1 MNKFLIPLTF
11 MCVHVAHAQES
22 RELKG
27 KVLDAVTLK
36 PVVGATVVV
45 ESSAVA
51 EDIGVPN
58 QVQQSAL
65 GSLTDATGEFRLK
78 VPSNLKY
85 VTISYVGYQRI
96 QVPVFQDHKTI
107 LLQPSGESLDEV
119 IVTGYTD
126 IKKRKNTTAYN
137 KINVADIK
145 QTGVAS
151 IDEMLAGQVAGLQ
164 LSNFSGGPNSAPQIR
179 IRGTVSLNGTQ
190 DPLWVID
197 GLPIEGTEMP
207 NRIDKD
213 NLNSLTN
220 LPIAGINP
228 DDIADITVL
237 KDAAAT
243 SIYGARA
250 ANGVIVITTKRG
262 KSGPA
267 KLQVSANTFVTERP
281 DYSNLN
287 LMNANEKVDFELLMA
302 NRTDLNY
309 RTNKGAI
316 MRILNKADALDAYRS
331 GGLAAL
337 SPEVQQSINQLRSQ
351 QTDWGKEL
359 YRQALNQQY
368 SASISGGNDGHRY
381 YLSSGLYDEK
391 GATKG
396 VDLRRYTLTLNN
408 DFNINDRFKAG
419 INLMGTVSN
428 RQNPIQDRDAF
439 TNPSYYVR
447 SVNPYLSV
455 YDQSGNY
462 NYDPDIEGFEGDTY
476 IPFNAVEERENTKY
490 KFTNKGLKA
499 ISYLEY
505 TILPQ
510 LSLRTEFGL
519 QFDENGSE
527 KFADQESYNTRKL
540 RAATRYYDAASKTN
554 KYFLPIGG
562 TIENT
567 HNSIFQYNWKTYLKY
582 NKTWND
588 RHELEVMGGT
598 ELRRTKNT
606 MVTTK
611 GFGYNPATLTTQTII
626 FPNSTYQNDSRFV
639 QYKKAFI
646 ENSYASFYGN
656 ATYTLDRKYNVYGS
670 IRYDGSNMFGVDPQ
684 YRFLPIWSISG
695 SWNVLEEEFIKGKTA
710 LSDLRVRA
718 SYGIQGNV
726 DRNTYPFIVGKY
738 GNTTLLP
745 GNTEGSVVVDMPAND
760 KLRWE
765 RTKTYNAG
773 IDLGLWKNRLNI
785 TVDYYNRKS
794 TDLIAYS
801 ALPLENGFQNVQ
813 VNWASARNQG
823 VELTISSRQIQT
835 DKFSWSTDFNIAHN
849 NNKLLKVI
857 NNPTAYAPET
867 QAGRPINGLYV
878 LETAGLDKDGV
889 MQFRNQDGSVASMEE
904 FYGLYDPWADF
915 LPGYT
920 SQTDM
925 TAATYRSKFKYAG
938 SKDPKF
944 IGGMTNRFRYGQ
956 FDLAI
961 SAVFNLERWVS
972 RTPTYNPAKVDR
984 GQNYT
989 KDLLMALQ
997 GKTALPALGSI
1008 SSELNE
1014 RWMAYAWMESND
1026 PINSFKQYD
1035 IWAKKMSYVRINSIR
1050 LGYTLPA
1057 AISKKIGTSNLRVN
1071 VEGRNLFVFGT
1082 NYDGYFDPETYGD
1095 YYAQPISKSFAFG
1108 LSASF

>member
-1 MNKFLIPLTF
+1 MNKLLIPLTF
-11 MCVHVAHAQES
+11 MCVQMAQAQES
-22 RELKG
+22 KELKG

-65 GSLTDATGEFRLK
+65 GSLTDASGEFRLK
-78 VPSNLKY
+78 VPTNLKY

-96 QVPVFQDHKTI
+96 QIPVFEDHKTI

-151 IDEMLAGQVAGLQ
+151 VDEMLAGQVAGLQ
-164 LSNFSGGPNSAPQIR
+164 LSNFNGGPNSAPQIR

-197 GLPIEGTEMP
+197 GLPIEGTELP

-213 NLNSLTN
+213 NLNSLNN

-262 KSGPA
+262 KPGPA
-267 KLQVSANTFVTERP
+267 KLQISANTFVTERP
-281 DYSNLN
+281 DFGKLN

-302 NRTDLNY
+302 DRTDLNY
-309 RTNKGAI
+309 RTGKGAI
-316 MRILNKADALDAYRS
+316 MRILDKANALDAYRS

-337 SPEVQQSINQLRSQ
+337 SPEVQQSISQLRTQ

-381 YLSSGLYDEK
+381 YLSSGFYDEK

-396 VDLRRYTLTLNN
+396 VDLRRYSLTLNN

-419 INLMGTVSN
+419 INLLGSVTN
-428 RQNPIQDRDAF
+428 RQNPIQDKDAF
-439 TNPSYYVR
+439 TNPSNYVR
-447 SVNPYLSV
+447 TVNPYLNV
-455 YDQSGNY
+455 RDQLGNY
-462 NYDPDIEGFEGDTY
+462 NYDPDIEGYEKDTY
-476 IPFNAVEERENTKY
+476 IPFNSIEERENTKY
-490 KFTNKGLKA
+490 TLTNKALKA
-499 ISYLEY
+499 IGYLEY
-505 TILPQ
+505 TIIPQ
-510 LSLRTEFGL
+510 LSLRSEFGL
-519 QFDENGSE
+519 QFDENSTE

-540 RAATRYYDAASKTN
+540 RAATRYYDSATKTF
-554 KYFLPIGG
+554 KYFLPTGG
-562 TIENT
+562 KIEND

-582 NKTWND
+582 TKTWNEK
-588 RHELEVMGGT
+588 HELELMGGT
-598 ELRRTKNT
+598 ELRRSKNT
-606 MVTTK
+606 MVSSK
-611 GFGYNPATLTTQTII
+611 GFGYNPSTLTTQNIV
-626 FPNSTYQNDSRFV
+626 FPNSNYQDDERFNP
-639 QYKKAFI
+639 YKKGFI

-656 ATYTLDRKYNVYGS
+656 ATYTFDRKYNIYGS

-684 YRFLPIWSISG
+684 YRFLPIWSLSG

-738 GNTTLLP
+738 ENSTILP
-745 GNTEGSVVVDMPAND
+745 GYPEGSVVVNMPAND

-765 RTKTYNAG
+765 RTKSYNAG

-785 TVDYYNRKS
+785 TVDYYNRTS
-794 TDLIAYS
+794 TDLIANS
-801 ALPLENGFQNVQ
+801 ALPMENGFQDVQ

-835 DKFSWSTDFNIAHN
+835 EKFSWSTDFNIAHN
-849 NNKLLKVI
+849 NNKLLKVM
-857 NNPTAYAPET
+857 NNPKAYAPDT
-867 QAGRPINGLYV
+867 QEGRPINGMFV

-889 MQFRNQDGSVASMEE
+889 MQFRNQDGSVSSFED

-915 LPGYT
+915 LPGYI

-925 TAATYRSKFKYAG
+925 TAATYRSKFKYLG

-944 IGGMTNRFRYGQ
+944 IGGMTNRFRYTN

-961 SAVFNLERWVS
+961 SAVFNLARWVN

-989 KDLLMALQ
+989 KDLLTALQ
-997 GKTALPALGSI
+997 GNTALPALGSI
-1008 SSELNE
+1008 SSELND
-1014 RWMAYAWMESND
+1014 RWMAYAWLESND
-1026 PINSFKQYD
+1026 PINSFNQYD

-1057 AISKKIGTSNLRVN
+1057 AVSKKIGANNLRVS
-1071 VEGRNLFVFGT
+1071 VEGRNLFVFGA
-1082 NYDGYFDPETYGD
+1082 NYEGYFDPETYGS

-1108 LSASF
+1108 LSANF